1 MQCGAKSIIE
11 RMKSYLFQK
20 LRKHNAMFASV
31 LTLVIL
37 ISGSLQLVHD
47 QLLDHHHTV
56 DCPMFVLDGSAA
68 TTTDTTQCSSIKQ
81 AIEQHAYMPVSLVL
95 SQLEKQ
101 QARAPPTTL

>member
-1 MQCGAKSIIE
+1 
-11 RMKSYLFQK
+11 MKLSVPHT
-20 LRKHNAMFASV
+20 LRKHNGLFASV

-56 DCPMFVLDGSAA
+56 DCPMFVLDGSSAVPE
-68 TTTDTTQCSSIKQ
+68 TTTECTATRQ
-81 AIEQHAYMPVSLVL
+81 AIEQHAYTPVSLVL

-101 QARAPPTTL
+101 QARAPPRS